1 MILYVPL
8 RKDCYKIGIKT
19 YSLKSVDFYL
29 NTLGVP
35 LPNPLGSNIIMF
47 IRNSPTL
54 INSECIFPSM
64 KDLWIVKWF
73 SSSFSLWNFMQL
85 FPGEQ
90 KCYKVCN
97 DINNWIG
104 NVLQTQEKWQSWQ
117 EPPLNL
123 EINFKRFGDNYS
135 TAQVCFVF
143 CCSFIC
149 HLLLQ
154 IVNVYFRHWKFSLN
168 LHTFSK

>member
-1 MILYVPL
+1 MWLHNFKCSAVF
-8 RKDCYKIGIKT
+8 
-19 YSLKSVDFYL
+19 YSFTK
-29 NTLGVP
+29 
-35 LPNPLGSNIIMF
+35 
-47 IRNSPTL
+47 
-54 INSECIFPSM
+54 NSECIFPSM

-123 EINFKRFGDNYS
+123 EINFKRFGDNCS
-135 TAQVCFVF
+135 SVQVCFVF
-143 CCSFIC
+143 CFSFIC

>member
-1 MILYVPL
+1 MITNCRFLHAQWV
-8 RKDCYKIGIKT
+8 
-19 YSLKSVDFYL
+19 YL
-29 NTLGVP
+29 SAGAALLPCSIILLHQHLLSNHTLHNT
-35 LPNPLGSNIIMF
+35 
-47 IRNSPTL
+47 
-54 INSECIFPSM
+54 ECNFPSM

-97 DINNWIG
+97 NMNNWIG

-117 EPPLNL
+117 EPPQNL